1 MKLLLV
7 GPYPPP
13 HGGVSVHVW
22 NTHTRMRR
30 MGLQCNVLNI
40 QPRAPSSGSYIK
52 VSGGLD
58 LVRKLVRHALD
69 DWTLSVHTNGH
80 NRKSWFIALL
90 CGVAAQLGCG
100 GTLTLHSGMAPEY
113 LRGGSGWRRTVVRL
127 ACLMYD
133 RVICVNEEIAESLEG
148 LGIPRRQMEIKP
160 AFVPVPRV
168 ECEVPDQ
175 LDRWIKR
182 HPMFLS
188 VTLSFRP
195 EYGFELLMNAMSR
208 LNRKHPQ
215 LGCLVIGTGEDRT
228 QAEELIRKRGLGDR
242 VFLAGDVDHQLCL
255 TAISYSTVFVRPT
268 FRDGDSISVR
278 EAMSM
283 GVPVVASNVGTRPEG
298 ALLFEAGDLEAL
310 IGQVER
316 ALSIRGKGQQQYA

>member
-1 MKLLLV
+1 
-7 GPYPPP
+7 
-13 HGGVSVHVW
+13 
-22 NTHTRMRR
+22 

-40 QPRAPSSGSYIK
+40 QPRAPSSVSYIK

-58 LVRKLVRHALD
+58 LAMQLVRHALD
-69 DWTLSVHTNGH
+69 DWMLNVHTNGH

-90 CGVAAQLGCG
+90 CGVAAQFGCG
-100 GTLTLHSGMAPEY
+100 GTLTLHSGMAPDY
-113 LRGGSGWRRTVVRL
+113 LRNGGGGRRTVARL

-133 RVICVNEEIAESLEG
+133 RVVCVNEEIAETLAW
-148 LGIPRRQMEIKP
+148 LGISRRAMEIKP
-160 AFVPVPRV
+160 AYVPVPRV
-168 ECEVPDQ
+168 ECEIPDQ
-175 LDRWIKR
+175 LERWMRR

-195 EYGFELLMNAMSR
+195 EYGFELLMKAMSR
-208 LNRKHPQ
+208 LSRIHPQ
-215 LGCLVIGTGEDRT
+215 LGCLVFGTGEDRT
-228 QAEELIRKRGLGDR
+228 EAEELVRKHALGER

-255 TAISYSTVFVRPT
+255 TAISRSTVFVRPT

-298 ALLFEAGDLEAL
+298 TLLFEVGDLEAL
-310 IGQVER
+310 VGQLEQ